1 MNRDQTLIRHILG
14 AIDRVEQ
21 YTVDVQKENFI
32 INFMIQDAVMRNIE
46 IMGEASKYVSVEI
59 RKKYAQIPWRDVTA
73 MRNKL
78 IHEYFGVDLE
88 AVWNAVQL
96 DLPVLKTQLLE
107 ILNSET
113 D

>member
-1 MNRDQTLIRHILG
+1 MNRDQTLIRHNLG